1 MRILVPLVLFVLFA
15 LPCSAPGLSAQ
26 EGKEVP
32 LDAGAIAR
40 LDGKEIRLGDL
51 NYDPRRR
58 YDFELHTIK
67 VKLYRE
73 QKAALK
79 QFIDQSLLEKEAAKR
94 NMTTDELVALING
107 GAEKEAK
114 KFEADKEK
122 LFQEFVKKLQHD
134 FPSFSKGPSEL
145 VSPGPVTGFPPPES
159 GFHSPFIEEIKD
171 KVVEMKKAS
180 HLDDSKEAF
189 FQGLRAQ
196 ARIEILLKRPELLRL
211 DLAPDDDP
219 WRGNKDAPITIL
231 SFMDFQC
238 PYCKKMNST
247 LKDLLST
254 KKEEIK
260 IIARD
265 FPLASHPDATMAAQ
279 AAACAHDQGRYWD
292 YHDLLFDNQQALDEM
307 SLREYAGHL
316 GLDREQFSRCLE
328 GGSQRAEVEKDM
340 AEASFAGI
348 SSTPGIL
355 INGYY
360 LSGSPSLPYLEE
372 VIADIEKGHVPR
384 VEEDPGKG

>member
-1 MRILVPLVLFVLFA
+1 
-15 LPCSAPGLSAQ
+15 LSAR
-26 EGKEVP
+26 EEKETP
-32 LDAGAIAR
+32 LDTAAIAR
-40 LDGKEIRLGDL
+40 LDGKQIHLGDL
-51 NYDPRRR
+51 NYDLRRR

-94 NMTTDELVALING
+94 NITTDELVSLING
-107 GAEKEAK
+107 GAEEEGK

-145 VSPGPVTGFPPPES
+145 VPPGPLTGLPPPGS
-159 GFHSPFIEEIKD
+159 GFRTPFIEEMKD

-180 HLDDSKEAF
+180 YLNDSKEAF

-196 ARIEILLKRPELLRL
+196 AGIEILLERPELLRI
-211 DLAPDDDP
+211 DLAPDNDP
-219 WRGNKDAPITIL
+219 WLGNKDAPITIL

-247 LKDLLST
+247 LKVLLAT

-279 AAACAHDQGRYWD
+279 ASACAHDQGRYWD
-292 YHDLLFDNQQALDEM
+292 YHDLLFDNQQALDVM
-307 SLREYAGHL
+307 NLREYAGRL
-316 GLDREQFSRCLE
+316 GINREQFSRCLE

-340 AEASFAGI
+340 AEASLAGI
-348 SSTPGIL
+348 SSTPSIL

-360 LSGSPSLPYLEE
+360 LSGSPSLHYMEE